1 MKTKSL
7 AIEYWIDEFI
17 FNLKKKT
24 VVTISD
30 IEAFELKAMN
40 LLVAIQD
47 LRKSRDSWRKKFEE
61 LKKEVK
67 MAEDEEEK
75 EDE

>member
-47 LRKSRDSWRKKFEE
+47 LRKSRDSWKKKFVE